1 MKPITLLLAL
11 ILFNVS
17 YGTTITDKPENTISS
32 EISEVTVYLSGAQ
45 ITRKASLTI
54 QEGTTTAVFEG
65 LSPFIDENSI
75 QISGL
80 EDASIL
86 SIKYGLNYLNKPK
99 YPEKVQNLK
108 EKRKNLELQIARINS
123 EIDGYSKEEEVLNTN
138 KRLGSEA
145 IEVNLEKV
153 KEMASYYRNRLT
165 EIRNEILNA
174 TIKKELLNQE
184 LNTLSKQFA
193 EFNVSDESQKGIITL
208 KLNSERD
215 SDLTL
220 NMTYIVSEAGW
231 FPTYDIRANKINSP
245 VELLYK
251 SHIFQKTGVNWDD
264 VNLVLSTG
272 DPNTDNNKPLLDTK
286 YLNFVRPGSYKNT
299 SKAVSSFKYK
309 YNPNVRNVS
318 GTVYEENGPLPG
330 ATVLI
335 TGTNQGTQ
343 TDFEG
348 KFNLEVNTGENLQI
362 SYVGYQTKQI
372 PVHASNINVTLEPD
386 SSLDEVLITAN
397 GIKREKKA
405 LGYAVSEALAGKVS
419 GVGVTGSTS
428 NIVIRGQNSINGNN
442 QALYIVD
449 GVPYNTDDLNGYAY
463 GNSNSGGHL
472 DLDPNNI
479 ASVDVLKGAAATSL
493 YGTSGRNGVIVI
505 TTKAGTGTGQ
515 FKVEDLTTTRF
526 EISKPYTIQT
536 DGDVTVIK
544 IDEFQVPAE
553 YEYYA
558 APLLN
563 ENVFLTAKI
572 KNWEQFSLLPG
583 EANIYFEGGFSGKTY
598 IDPLATTSE
607 LSISLGSDPNII
619 VKRKQLDN
627 FKASSFIGNQRIV
640 NNEFELKVKNN
651 KNYSINLKLVDRIP
665 KTQNREIKVDEIE
678 TGDSVYEK
686 ETGILNWILIVSPNS
701 SINKKFSYRVKYP
714 KFKRINL

>member
-1 MKPITLLLAL
+1 M
-11 ILFNVS
+11 S
-17 YGTTITDKPENTISS
+17 YGNTNTEKPENTISS

-54 QEGTTTAVFEG
+54 QEGTTTAIFEG

-108 EKRKNLELQIARINS
+108 DKRKNLELQIARINS
-123 EIDGYSKEEEVLNTN
+123 EIDGFSKEEEVLNTN

-165 EIRNEILNA
+165 EIRNEIINA
-174 TIKKELLNQE
+174 NTKKELLKKE

-193 EFNVSDESQKGIITL
+193 EFNVSDESQKGVITL

-215 SDLTL
+215 SDLNL

-231 FPTYDIRANKINSP
+231 FPTYDIRANRINSP

-251 SHIFQKTGVNWDD
+251 SHIFQKTGVDWDD

-272 DPNTDNNKPLLDTK
+272 DPNTDNNKPVLDTK
-286 YLNFVRPGSYKNT
+286 FLNFVRLGSYKNT

-309 YNPNVRNVS
+309 YNPNIRNVS

-372 PVHASNINVTLEPD
+372 PVHASSINVTLEPD

-405 LGYAVSEALAGKVS
+405 LGYAITESLSGKAS
-419 GVGVTGSTS
+419 GINSTPSSASNVT
-428 NIVIRGQNSINGNN
+428 IRGYNSINANN

-449 GVPYNTDDLNGYAY
+449 GVPFNGGDLNSYSY
-463 GNSNSGGHL
+463 GNSNSGKFL
-472 DLDPNNI
+472 DLDSNNI
-479 ASVDVLKGAAATSL
+479 ASVNVLKGAAATSL

-515 FKVEDLTTTRF
+515 LKVEDLTTTRF

-544 IDEFQVPAE
+544 IDNFQVPTE

-572 KNWEQFSLLPG
+572 KNWEQYSLLPG

-607 LSISLGSDPNII
+607 LSISLGSDPNVI

-686 ETGILNWILIVSPNS
+686 ETGILNWVLTISPNS
-701 SINKKFSYRVKYP
+701 SIDKRFSYRVKYP